1 MTIVASPLIALLSIL
16 PLFAVPPAAVAPKAK
31 DPSAPLQM
39 FEDEASC
46 ATTTTQAAKDQ
57 TTVLVRNTC
66 PLRIN
71 FALCIHRPEDR
82 EALVT
87 KGSLSPAAVY
97 DQVVTFKGK
106 GREFKQATNFCPGV
120 TCEVAEPTC

>member
-1 MTIVASPLIALLSIL
+1 MSLASPLIALLAIL
-16 PLFAVPPAAVAPKAK
+16 PLFAVPPAAGGPKVK
-31 DPSAPLQM
+31 DASAPLQ
-39 FEDEASC
+39 FVEDDASC
-46 ATTTTQAAKDQ
+46 VATTTQAAKDQ
-57 TTVLVRNTC
+57 TTIWVRNTC

-71 FALCIHRPEDR
+71 FALCIRRPEDR

-106 GREFKQATNFCPGV
+106 GREFKQVTNFCPGL